1 MRNVILVL
9 LSVAMLSGCTKTFT
23 GYSKE
28 LNEYNLLYTENKCSS
43 EFIEEKINSN
53 DSPLLWSELGGSL
66 KRKCKDYEKS
76 NAYFDNAEKCYK
88 EEVDLEGF
96 GEKAA
101 KAVGTTLTN
110 ENAVD
115 YKGNIF
121 EAIMV
126 NTYKGLNFMSL
137 GEYDLARVEFNRALD
152 RQRRAKLKFKN
163 EIKKKQEE
171 IEEKE
176 KDKKGLAN
184 REKSVDFVK
193 EKYAQGLFKDFQA
206 YPDFINPFTTYMA
219 GLFCLSNKDYKK
231 ARDLFKESVA
241 MDPKN
246 KVIAND
252 FQLANDLLKAGKNK
266 NQYIWLIYENG
277 KAMQK
282 DEFRVDLPIFL
293 VSSNVL
299 YAGIALPT
307 LKEQPAS
314 YKFLKLN
321 GKDTKVVSDMDR
333 VVKTEFKN
341 KLPLIITRAVV
352 RTITKTVI
360 QSQVS
365 NRNELLG
372 IGVGVY
378 NFLTN
383 KADVRSWVSLPKD
396 FQAVRVRNDGKG
408 ATIKTDS
415 GEVLESVDVPK
426 DKNAILY
433 VSSSVPGY
441 FVVHKIL
448 F

>member
-1 MRNVILVL
+1 MKNFFLAL
-9 LSVAMLSGCTKTFT
+9 LSIALLSGCTKAIT
-23 GYSKE
+23 GYGKE
-28 LNEYNLLYTENKCSS
+28 LQEYNTLYSENDCSS
-43 EFIEEKINSN
+43 EFIEDRINSN
-53 DSPLLWSELGGSL
+53 DNILLWSELGGSL
-66 KRKCKDYEKS
+66 KRKCKDYNKS
-76 NAYFDNAEKCYK
+76 NTYFDGAEKCYK
-88 EEVDLEGF
+88 EEVDLENA

-110 ENAVD
+110 ENIVD
-115 YKGNIF
+115 YKGNVF

-137 GEYDLARVEFNRALD
+137 GKPDLARVEFNRALD

-163 EIKKKQEE
+163 EIKKKQKE

-176 KDKKGLAN
+176 EGKKGLAD
-184 REKSVDFVK
+184 RKKSIDFVK
-193 EKYAQGLFKDFQA
+193 EKYAQGLFKNFQA

-219 GLFCLSNKDYKK
+219 GLFYLSNKDYKK

-246 KVIAND
+246 KVIASD
-252 FQLANDLLKAGKNK
+252 FRLANELSKSGKSK
-266 NQYIWLIYENG
+266 KKYIWLVYENG

-282 DEFRVDLPIFL
+282 EEFRVDLPVFL
-293 VSSNVL
+293 VSSEVM
-299 YAGIALPT
+299 YTGIALPT
-307 LKEQPAS
+307 LEEGAAS
-314 YKFLKLN
+314 YRFLKLN
-321 GKDTKVVSDMDR
+321 DKGTKIVSDMDR

-341 KLPLIITRAVV
+341 KLPGIITKAVI
-352 RTITKTVI
+352 RTVTKTVI
-360 QSQVS
+360 QAQVAK
-365 NRNELLG
+365 RNQVAG
-372 IGVGVY
+372 IGVGAY

-383 KADVRSWVSLPKD
+383 KADVRSWVSLPKN
-396 FQAVRVRNDGKG
+396 FQSVRVKNEGT

-415 GEVLESVDVPK
+415 GEILESIDVPK

-433 VSSSVPGY
+433 ISSSIPGY